1 MLSSIVFTSVLST
14 LAYSTPL
21 KPISR
26 RESAGD
32 FTPSIS
38 PISIQNNQIVCH
50 SQPNL
55 PSNFA
60 QLCINAAQE
69 GQSDAGNTVI
79 VPVNTQSL
87 PTQDDQELVC
97 NIVVNPDDLIQFST
111 DGASLMNIINQLVR
125 TFVSNQLVNI
135 HLANTRKAAATQ
147 EFPGQV
153 CSATIIDSEGTV
165 VGNAETQLASLA
177 TNTILSRR
185 QTADSF
191 IPSISINNNQ
201 VTFTSLP
208 SLPSDFGQLCLAASR
223 DAQSFPNA
231 LVQSDS
237 TIPIPFGT
245 EINSDASGNGFG
257 CNIVIFPT
265 TTTSLLVNGDDV
277 KTILNQLV
285 RTPILTALNS
295 LIVC

>member
-1 MLSSIVFTSVLST
+1 MLPSILFTSVL
-14 LAYSTPL
+14 LYRACSTPL
-21 KPISR
+21 KLISR
-26 RESAGD
+26 RQSAGG

-38 PISIQNNQIVCH
+38 PISIQNNQIVCR

-69 GQSDAGNTVI
+69 GQSDAGNAVI

-87 PTQDDQELVC
+87 PIQDDQELVC
-97 NIVVNPDDLIQFST
+97 NIVVNSEDLIQFST
-111 DGASLMNIINQLVR
+111 DGASLTNIINQLVR
-125 TFVSNQLVNI
+125 NFVSNQLVNI
-135 HLANTRKAAATQ
+135 RLANTCKAAATQ

-153 CSATIIDSEGTV
+153 CSATIIDSEDTV

-177 TNTILSRR
+177 TDTILSRR
-185 QTADSF
+185 QTAGSF

-201 VTFTSLP
+201 VAFTSLP
-208 SLPSDFGQLCLAASR
+208 SLPSNFGQLCLAASR
-223 DAQSFPNA
+223 DAQSSPNA
-231 LVQSDS
+231 LAQGDS
-237 TIPIPFGT
+237 TITIPFGT
-245 EINSDASGNGFG
+245 EINSDGSGNGFG

-265 TTTSLLVNGDDV
+265 STTSLQVNGDDI

-285 RTPILTALNS
+285 RTPIVTALNS
-295 LIVC
+295 LRAC